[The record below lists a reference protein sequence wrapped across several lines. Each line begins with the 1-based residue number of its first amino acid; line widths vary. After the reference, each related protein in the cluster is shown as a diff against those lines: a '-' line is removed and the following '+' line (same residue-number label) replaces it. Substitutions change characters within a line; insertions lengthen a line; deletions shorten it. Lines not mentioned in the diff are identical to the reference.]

1 MVERLY
7 SQDLLRPKP
16 LHCNNIPRVP
26 VNAVI
31 LIRFPRSLQRLLSRL
46 VNILFQCTTNS
57 KHHFPRA
64 HPTQRSPFE
73 NHPWPYKLWFL
84 SSLLSLLYRCCCRCF
99 SLQKRGTRDRNSI
112 LFLLPRRTRL
122 SIPANSIKKRCNSAE
137 WRRSNALLTSVAEV
151 EWGLSSVVCQKY
163 QMSKGP
169 NVGSTMPIDD
179 GWSSIRVR
187 HRFYGVRS
195 LNHIV
200 TTQQQKRHW

>member
-57 KHHFPRA
+57 EHHFRTTPHNAARLKIIPS
-64 HPTQRSPFE
+64 HT
-73 NHPWPYKLWFL
+73 NCDFL
-84 SSLLSLLYRCCCRCF
+84 QSLIAVVVVVSVCKCAG
-99 SLQKRGTRDRNSI
+99 RGIEIRFY
-112 LFLLPRRTRL
+112 FLLPRRTRL

-137 WRRSNALLTSVAEV
+137 WRRSNALLTSVAGV
-151 EWGLSSVVCQKY
+151 E
-163 QMSKGP
+163 
-169 NVGSTMPIDD
+169 
-179 GWSSIRVR
+179 
-187 HRFYGVRS
+187 
-195 LNHIV
+195 
-200 TTQQQKRHW
+200 